1 MNRSWNAVAATL
13 GRLWPQ
19 SLTNRVFALYAVT
32 LVTFLG
38 IGLIV
43 FLSHQVRQQIEET
56 QRASVMLVEVV
67 AQAVQDSVVIGD
79 YDTVRKTLDRAVQG
93 SVFRSS
99 QFIDTRGGRIR
110 IDSRTPPRGQAP
122 GWLVQW
128 AEREL
133 YDVNRNI
140 TVGGR
145 DYGVLRLTFDAH
157 TVAHDLWSLAVL
169 LVGAGLASL
178 VLGVFW
184 RKRYLASR

>member
-1 MNRSWNAVAATL
+1 MNKPWHAVSAAL

-43 FLSHQVRQQIEET
+43 FLSHQVRKQVEET

-67 AQAVQDSVVIGD
+67 AQAVQDGVVIGD

-99 QFIDTRGGRIR
+99 QFTDATGGRIR
-110 IDSRTPPRGQAP
+110 TENRTPPRGQAP

-128 AEREL
+128 A
-133 YDVNRNI
+133 
-140 TVGGR
+140 
-145 DYGVLRLTFDAH
+145 
-157 TVAHDLWSLAVL
+157 
-169 LVGAGLASL
+169 
-178 VLGVFW
+178 
-184 RKRYLASR
+184 